1 MKKREG
7 TAEAATKLKTLL
19 KSKPSNDNEDASRL
33 DEIRRIFQ
41 SLYSDLAA
49 AASATTNDTTN
60 NQGTGA
66 AHQQL
71 EDKWTSWLQKQHK
84 NFVKQICKRIYPN
97 SNSTI
102 KSKGGASKRYALR
115 VFFGALAYFPA
126 SDATVRMAGNNN
138 NNNVRYSF
146 MNEDIMYRL
155 VYAMCGAGDS
165 SGDDNSVGRI
175 DESMLTMLQSEFLRP
190 YHDVRY
196 FMLLAIHRLAVD
208 LEEQQN
214 HDGVNGVV
222 VENMMRIL
230 LCIEI
235 AADGAE
241 LCDADLFL
249 VRPPASAAA
258 TVGDRNDDHE
268 DNDSDDDES
277 DDDSEAER
285 DSDSDSDSDNDDSN
299 KRKAAADSAMTSRK
313 RSRRDNELPFVQR
326 LSKHRR
332 VLSQAWLYILQINTA
347 PGSSNKAVH
356 KRALQHLPKHVIPH
370 MHAPLRL
377 ADYLTAAYS
386 SDGGGV
392 MSLLAL
398 HGLFILM
405 TEYNLEYPK
414 FYSSLYA
421 LIKPAAFYARYRTR
435 FLRLLN
441 SCLMSSY
448 MLPGHIVAAFCKRLC
463 RTALIGIPPSGVLF
477 VLSLVSNL
485 VRKHPVCRCLV
496 YRKAGDESD
505 VMDDVFDAGCDD
517 PEECRALESS
527 LWELSALEKHYHPSV
542 SSLAKTCGKEDNK
555 SPLYDLNEFVSLTYK
570 SLFDQELNEKKLAKK
585 GASSKVTPLAFHE
598 PKGLFP
604 EDDIFSE
611 IIKF

>member
-1 MKKREG
+1 MKKGEG

-19 KSKPSNDNEDASRL
+19 KTKPSNDNEDASRL

-41 SLYSDLAA
+41 ALYSDLATA
-49 AASATTNDTTN
+49 TASASTVN
-60 NQGTGA
+60 A
-66 AHQQL
+66 AQEL

-84 NFVKQICKRIYPN
+84 TFVKQICKRIHPN
-97 SNSTI
+97 STNSKV

-126 SDATVRMAGNNN
+126 SDATLKMAGKSNKNNA
-138 NNNVRYSF
+138 RYSF

-155 VYAMCGAGDS
+155 VCAMCGAGDS
-165 SGDDNSVGRI
+165 PSDLNSVVGRI

-208 LEEQQN
+208 LEAEQQN
-214 HDGVNGVV
+214 NEHGVNGVV

-249 VRPPASAAA
+249 VRPPVVSA
-258 TVGDRNDDHE
+258 NDDHE
-268 DNDSDDDES
+268 SNNDSDDDS
-277 DDDSEAER
+277 DSDSDSEAE
-285 DSDSDSDSDNDDSN
+285 STSDSDSDNDDSN
-299 KRKAAADSAMTSRK
+299 KRKAAAGSAMTSRK
-313 RSRRDNELPFVQR
+313 RRRRDNELPFVQR

-332 VLSQAWLYILQINTA
+332 ILSQAWLYILQINTA
-347 PGSSNKAVH
+347 PGSNNKAVH

-505 VMDDVFDAGCDD
+505 VMDDVFDPGCDD

-585 GASSKVTPLAFHE
+585 SASSKVTPLAFHE